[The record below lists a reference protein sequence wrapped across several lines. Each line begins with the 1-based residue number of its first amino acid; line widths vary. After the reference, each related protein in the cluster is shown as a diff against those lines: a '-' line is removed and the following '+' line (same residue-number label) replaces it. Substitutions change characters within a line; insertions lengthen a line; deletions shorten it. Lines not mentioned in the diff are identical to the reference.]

1 MPDAI
6 FSVNLE
12 VYLYLTQVRSIYS
25 FYILS
30 SYPPFTIISDNSSC
44 VFGSI
49 ARILNID
56 KKVNTSTT
64 LTKLDRYVFMTEIDT
79 NCSAVNFEWKVSNVT
94 SLPFSVGISHSVTV
108 GSDSEWSDTRSL
120 DLGIYLVE
128 YIVHFQNFYF
138 LDYGF
143 MEVLPSPPVAHIAGG
158 PEVSR
163 KHNSLI
169 RLNGS
174 PSREVNLEPGNYG
187 GMTFSWSCKRKGEQ
201 FYDVNASSYSIGC
214 FGTGKQALEDTGKI
228 VFLDTSPMEVNQF
241 YDIKLTV
248 STAIKMSDSFVQRM
262 HIVSG
267 EPLYVEIK

>member
-1 MPDAI
+1 MPL
-6 FSVNLE
+6 V
-12 VYLYLTQVRSIYS
+12 
-25 FYILS
+25 
-30 SYPPFTIISDNSSC
+30 IISDNSSC

-56 KKVNTSTT
+56 KKVNTSTK
-64 LTKLDRYVFMTEIDT
+64 LTKQDRYVFMTELET
-79 NCSAVNFEWKVSNVT
+79 NCSSVSFEWKVSNVT
-94 SLPFSVGISHSVTV
+94 SLPFAVGKTHSKTV

-120 DLGIYLVE
+120 ELGLYLVE
-128 YIVHFQNFYF
+128 NIVQFQDFYF

-143 MEVLPSPPVAHIAGG
+143 VEVLPSPPVALIAGG

-163 KHNSLI
+163 KHDSLV
-169 RLNGS
+169 RLDGS
-174 PSREVNLEPGNYG
+174 QSRDLDLEPGDFD

-214 FGTGKQALEDTGKI
+214 FGTGKQALEDTGRI
-228 VFLDTSPMEVNQF
+228 VLLDTSRIQVNQF

-248 STAIKMSDSFVQRM
+248 FTARKMSDSFVQRM